1 MALPNL
7 TPGNAPAGTQ
17 WSGGTASMP
26 WTGYGPTSSPMGGGG
41 GQPGGGGGGS
51 ADVLAS
57 FKTGG
62 YGNMP
67 ASASKRSQALR
78 GMGSSINWQDMR
90 YGGGTRRGEDMENMS
105 NQANLQYQQEQEGW
119 EGEQRDQQR
128 QMFAFK
134 NKMMQKLLELFGGQG
149 SGGNLNVGMPVQP
162 DPNIMASLRAGVEE
176 QFRPMER
183 AEAATRAKGGRTAFD
198 STAAGQRQAGL
209 AERKSSAMSQTYLP
223 GQQATVSGYQPG
235 LEAAKINKQGQ
246 ITPQLIMQALM
257 QGGFG

>member
-1 MALPNL
+1 MGFGGYQPSGPL
-7 TPGNAPAGTQ
+7 TSFSQTGGQSPSKSYGFAP
-17 WSGGTASMP
+17 P
-26 WTGYGPTSSPMGGGG
+26 PTGGGG
-41 GQPGGGGGGS
+41 PAGG
-51 ADVLAS
+51 ANVLAS
-57 FKTGG
+57 FQTKG
-62 YGNMP
+62 YGTIP
-67 ASASKRSQALR
+67 TGASGRSQALKS
-78 GMGSSINWQDMR
+78 MASNINWNDMR
-90 YGGGTRRGEDMENMS
+90 YGGGTRRGEEMGTMS
-105 NQANLQYQQEQEGW
+105 DQANLQYQQAQESW

-134 NKMMQKLLELFGGQG
+134 DKMMQKLLELFGGQG
-149 SGGNLNVGMPVQP
+149 ADRDLNVGMPVQP

-183 AEAATRAKGGRTAFD
+183 AQAATRAKGGRTAFD